1 MANDI
6 AGIKTKIKTLMESV
20 SGMDKVYEYG
30 IKEITAY
37 TCMDIWWDG
46 VEEFIPETTH
56 TYRVGW
62 RFELRVYIK
71 GMDAKARDIKLQTL
85 LFLIFQKFWEYP
97 DLDFATYV
105 DRHELGRTVN
115 GINPNFKVPHISS
128 IIPLVVYTEETRT
141 G

>member
-6 AGIKTKIKTLMESV
+6 AGIKTKIKTLMEAV
-20 SGMDKVYEYG
+20 TGMDKVYEYG

-46 VEEFIPETTH
+46 VEDFIPETTH

-62 RFELRVYIK
+62 RFELTVYIK

-85 LFLIFQKFWEYP
+85 LFLIFQKFWENP
-97 DLDFATYV
+97 DLDFPTYV
-105 DRHELGRTVN
+105 DRHELGRTIN
-115 GINPNFKVPHISS
+115 GINPAFKTPHISAK
-128 IIPLVVYTEETRT
+128 IPLVVYTEETRT